1 MTIHQPMAPC
11 AAPRPKNVARRVA
24 SERVTHPL
32 AAKYARGRTK
42 YPPSARPHCLCP
54 HSIQYM
60 NLKSSTVIHVFVFL
74 YSGDSLYLA
83 NSASQSSAVSGGF
96 STNFQSVM
104 DRPLRVSRVTPPRT
118 TMLYTHAHPPASH
131 HPSARSAAGPPFT
144 SGCVATGGTD
154 DAAVAAEE
162 NARRAAVASAAD
174 DGAAVDAFAV
184 DAAYAR
190 HAACPAPAI
199 GSTRRGIIVD
209 RDAWRDPT
217 SAMTFLAP
225 EARAATLH
233 ARAFRSARDVAM
245 SPAGV
250 APTPAAAPRC
260 ASAPS
265 ALLIGAAIE

>member
-1 MTIHQPMAPC
+1 
-11 AAPRPKNVARRVA
+11 
-24 SERVTHPL
+24 
-32 AAKYARGRTK
+32 
-42 YPPSARPHCLCP
+42 
-54 HSIQYM
+54 
-60 NLKSSTVIHVFVFL
+60 
-74 YSGDSLYLA
+74 
-83 NSASQSSAVSGGF
+83 
-96 STNFQSVM
+96 
-104 DRPLRVSRVTPPRT
+104 
-118 TMLYTHAHPPASH
+118 MLYTHAHPPASH

-154 DAAVAAEE
+154 VAVAAEE

-174 DGAAVDAFAV
+174 DDAAVDAFAV

-209 RDAWRDPT
+209 GDVWRDPPT

-233 ARAFRSARDVAM
+233 ARAFRSARDVAI

-250 APTPAAAPRC
+250 APTPAAAARC